1 MKQPITKSE
10 INYQWSKTFTN
21 RLGTPT
27 EVRTIKL
34 TKACGLD
41 GEPVRTIIK
50 QLYPALPNKSVKAKT
65 QAVQAILLNL
75 VCACIESDRTG
86 QLTGFL
92 HSRTTASYK
101 LPKRYAVNSF
111 SNKTMTNVLDDMAS
125 KGLVDCHKGFKGIDH
140 YQGLASFWCPTDAF
154 RKLLGAW
161 RSEAL
166 TVIWFNAEIELVELK
181 DLTEKL
187 IDYTD
192 NVNTFAIRQ
201 SVSST
206 NDLRLQHVW
215 QYRPQIE
222 RKTKHNAITDRLI
235 TKGYI
240 TLAPQ
245 ELICQRKFKE
255 DFSTGGR
262 FYAPFQQLT
271 KDERATITI
280 DGKPTI
286 ELDIKSAQPRMLYN
300 MRGLE
305 SPLDCYKIDGIP
317 RDTVKQLM
325 LVALNAK
332 EKEQAVRSL
341 CIELKLER
349 KQVLGYIDQLLEF
362 HAPIADS
369 FFSSAWRVVQ
379 YQDGELTNEILK
391 AALVKGIAV
400 LPVHDS
406 YIVDSDKRAQMLTII
421 KTAYSNRFGFDCVVD
436 G

>member
-34 TKACGLD
+34 TKACGLN
-41 GEPVRTIIK
+41 GEPVMTIIK
-50 QLYPALPNKSVKAKT
+50 QLYPVLPNKSVKAKT
-65 QAVQAILLNL
+65 QAIQAILLNL

-111 SNKTMTNVLDDMAS
+111 SNKTMTSVLDDMAA
-125 KGLVDCHKGFKGIDH
+125 KGLVDCYKGFKGIDH

-154 RKLLGAW
+154 RNLLGAW
-161 RSEAL
+161 QSEAL

-192 NVNTFAIRQ
+192 NINTFAIRQ
-201 SVSST
+201 AVSST

-215 QYRPQIE
+215 QYQPQAE
-222 RKTKHNAITDRLI
+222 RKMHHNAITDRLI

-271 KDERATITI
+271 KNERATITI
-280 DGKPTI
+280 DGRPTV
-286 ELDIKSAQPRMLYN
+286 ELDIKSAQPRILYN
-300 MRGLE
+300 MRGLA
-305 SPLDCYKIDGIP
+305 SPVDCYQIDGIS
-317 RDTVKQLM
+317 RDVAKQLM

-332 EKEQAVRSL
+332 TREEAVRAL
-341 CIELKLER
+341 CIDLKISRSE
-349 KQVLGYIDQLLEF
+349 VLDYLGKLTEF
-362 HAPIADS
+362 HKPISAS
-369 FFSSAWRVVQ
+369 FYSSAWRIVQ
-379 YQDGELTNEILK
+379 YQDGELTNDILR
-391 AALVKGIAV
+391 ASLASSIAV

-406 YIVDSDKRAQMLTII
+406 YIVDSYKREQMLNII
-421 KTAYSNRFGFDCVVD
+421 KTAYGNRFGFECVVE